1 MDRELIYAY
10 IENLNECFINQGFNF
25 SSNFKV
31 HFDIKNGSISINK
44 KSCSVTDYFG
54 STTIKSIN
62 LIVGKNGSGKSTI
75 LDLLGSDKRNRID
88 LMSKSAVKNWFAVY
102 HLKEDYYVIEGDG
115 IGILKNIE
123 NAHNGMRDDYA
134 IVIKGEGVKFVLFEL
149 IQSFNGEKEKLLYLY
164 NATAPSEFWY
174 SNRIITDGYD
184 SQLGYERRYLTTPLM
199 QDVYKTLNSSMEKLD
214 NKFTGRKV
222 TVRISKRDLTGDIK
236 TFDVK
241 PNLYNG
247 KVDILLTNQDFDL
260 PFIEVGGK
268 NGKKWSPKERF
279 IVEFLEES
287 IFYRLIDNKKNVT
300 SNDLKEIN
308 EINYSSS
315 SDTYESRI
323 NYLKKILDI
332 LNNND
337 NTNYSHLFEWN
348 DFKYSEIISLL
359 EKVDENCYSKKF
371 IVDSIFN
378 GQDKNTILKLIEF
391 FDGTNEIRDIFPLK
405 IEFLNLSS
413 GELQFIKQF
422 SNLSKAINIARL
434 NKRFENIIILLDEP
448 DANFHPE
455 WSRRF
460 IDNLIDMLNSEK
472 FENKIKFQIII
483 TTHSPFMISDIPK
496 QYITCIDV
504 IEKNGIMNRLVSK
517 AEFGLMSNFYDLIK
531 NNFFMEQPIGA
542 YASKFFKE
550 IISDIND
557 LDVLNVEDCKK
568 EFFNIEQKI
577 ELIDDQIIK
586 SKLLNYFEQKAL
598 GLLSDEEKLIRKKEM
613 LLSELDKIEKELG
626 ND

>member
-1 MDRELIYAY
+1 M
-10 IENLNECFINQGFNF
+10 
-25 SSNFKV
+25 
-31 HFDIKNGSISINK
+31 
-44 KSCSVTDYFG
+44 
-54 STTIKSIN
+54 
-62 LIVGKNGSGKSTI
+62 
-75 LDLLGSDKRNRID
+75 
-88 LMSKSAVKNWFAVY
+88 
-102 HLKEDYYVIEGDG
+102 
-115 IGILKNIE
+115 
-123 NAHNGMRDDYA
+123 
-134 IVIKGEGVKFVLFEL
+134 
-149 IQSFNGEKEKLLYLY
+149 IQSFDDEKGKLLYLY
-164 NATAPSEFWY
+164 NATTPSEFWY

-184 SQLGYERRYLTTPLM
+184 SQIGYERRYLTTPLM
-199 QDVYKTLNSSMEKLD
+199 QDVYKTLNKSMKKLD

-222 TVRISKRDLTGDIK
+222 IVRISKRDLIGDIEAL
-236 TFDVK
+236 DVK

-247 KVDILLTNQDFDL
+247 KVDVLLMDQDLDL
-260 PFIEVGGK
+260 PFIRKRYK
-268 NGKKWSPKERF
+268 NKKKWSPKERF
-279 IVEFLEES
+279 IIEFLEES
-287 IFYRLIDNKKNVT
+287 IFYRLIDNKKNIT
-300 SNDLKEIN
+300 SSDLEEIN
-308 EINYSSS
+308 EINYSSN
-315 SDTYESRI
+315 SDTYGSRI
-323 NYLKKILDI
+323 DYLKKIIDI

-359 EKVDENCYSKKF
+359 EKIDENCYSKKS
-371 IVDSIFN
+371 IVDRIFN
-378 GQDKNTILKLIEF
+378 GQDKINILKLIEF

-405 IEFLNLSS
+405 VEFLNLSS

-455 WSRRF
+455 WSRRY
-460 IDNLIDMLNSEK
+460 IDNLIDMLNSEE

-496 QYITCIDV
+496 QYITCIDL
-504 IEKNGIMNRLVSK
+504 IEENGIMNRVVSK

-531 NNFFMEQPIGA
+531 NNFFMEQPIGE

-557 LDVLNVEDCKK
+557 LDVLNAEDLKK
-568 EFFNIEQKI
+568 EPFNIEQKI

-598 GLLSDEEKLIRKKEM
+598 ALLSDEEKLIRKKAM
-613 LLSELDKIEKELG
+613 LLSELGKIEKELG